1 MIGMYLIFFYDLMSF
16 MLGDIIINFLMIF
29 YFYDII
35 ILWYY
40 NLYGLCIYI
49 FDFYK
54 KICSVLF
61 FKFLYECNV
70 LRFFCLK
77 YIYIRI

>member
-40 NLYGLCIYI
+40 NLYGL
-49 FDFYK
+49 
-54 KICSVLF
+54 
-61 FKFLYECNV
+61 FLYRNKCG
-70 LRFFCLK
+70 F
-77 YIYIRI
+77 IYLIFIKNM

>member
-40 NLYGLCIYI
+40 NLYGLFLYRNKCGFYI

-54 KICSVLF
+54 KYVVYY
-61 FKFLYECNV
+61 FLSFCMNV
-70 LRFFCLK
+70 MF
-77 YIYIRI
+77 